1 MTIVRIIGN
10 APTAADG
17 MDPKF
22 KGVYLGVNSAPLLF
36 KARGMRCDHLW
47 IQDWRFIDEKGHMF
61 KEAGVDLNDSHL
73 YVCSYFRRALVPYR
87 QVSFVRSLGRDGFSL
102 HPDRGVFEGY
112 SAAYGALQLALGWK
126 PKRVELYG
134 VDFSYSLGA
143 NRFYQTRVGWDLD
156 LHVHEKQII
165 GMQKAKKLIEDKL
178 SIEVAFMTD
187 SLVNTLIP
195 IDT

>member
-1 MTIVRIIGN
+1 
-10 APTAADG
+10 

-87 QVSFVRSLGRDGFSL
+87 QGSFVRSLGRDGFSL
-102 HPDRGVFEGY
+102 HPDRGVFDEAVAQSRDNTTFWSGRI
-112 SAAYGALQLALGWK
+112 LAST
-126 PKRVELYG
+126 PC
-134 VDFSYSLGA
+134 SP
-143 NRFYQTRVGWDLD
+143 
-156 LHVHEKQII
+156 
-165 GMQKAKKLIEDKL
+165 M
-178 SIEVAFMTD
+178 
-187 SLVNTLIP
+187 
-195 IDT
+195 